1 MADSNSLTLTVL
13 GSAGAYRTHDGS
25 RASGYLVQHGATT
38 LVLDLG
44 HGTYAPLAAQI
55 GIRALPQISAVAIS
69 HLHPDH
75 WVDLAA
81 LRHALVHGNKMG
93 ADARSVAVIS
103 PSGLAP
109 RLATLLNDQT
119 PEEQAAGTRDSLQ
132 PFAFSTWR
140 SDAALPPLGGGR
152 VLSVGSLM
160 VRSARVRHT
169 GESYALRV
177 AARDQPGLTY
187 SGDSSHW
194 EDLAA
199 IVQSGDTLLC
209 EAAGGAAQWR
219 EGDTHVTAYGAGKAA
234 SSAGAAKLLLT
245 HFGAE
250 VDPAEAVRAAATEF
264 SGEIVAVREGN
275 RFEI

>member
-1 MADSNSLTLTVL
+1 VADSNSLTLTVL

-55 GIRALPQISAVAIS
+55 GINALPQISAVAIS

-140 SDAALPPLGGGR
+140 SDGALPPLGGGR
-152 VLSVGSLM
+152 VLPVGSLM

-169 GESYALRV
+169 GESYVLRV
-177 AARDQPGLTY
+177 ALPDQPGLTY
-187 SGDSSHW
+187 SGDVSHW
-194 EDLAA
+194 EDLAT

-219 EGDTHVTAYGAGKAA
+219 DGDTHVTAYGAGKAA
-234 SSAGAAKLLLT
+234 ASAGAAKLLLT

-264 SGEIVAVREGN
+264 SGEIVAVLEGD

>member
-1 MADSNSLTLTVL
+1 MADSFPLTLSVL
-13 GSAGAYRTHDGS
+13 GSAGAYRTHNGS
-25 RASGYLVQHGATT
+25 RASGYLVQLGATT

-44 HGTYAPLAAQI
+44 HGTYAPLAAQL
-55 GIRALPQISAVAIS
+55 GIPNLPSISAIAVS

-93 ADARSVAVIS
+93 SDARSIAVIA

-109 RLATLLNDQT
+109 RLATLLDDRT
-119 PEEQAAGTRDSLQ
+119 PEEQVTGAHQTLQ
-132 PFAFSTWR
+132 PFTFSSWR
-140 SDAALPPLGGGR
+140 SDATLPPLGGGR
-152 VLSVGSLM
+152 ATTVGDLSVQ
-160 VRSARVRHT
+160 SARVRHT
-169 GESYALRV
+169 SESYALRV
-177 AARDQPGLTY
+177 ALKDQPGLTY
-187 SGDSSHW
+187 SGDVSHW

-199 IVQSGDTLLC
+199 IVQPGDTLLC
-209 EAAGGAAQWR
+209 EAAGGAATWR

-234 SSAGAAKLLLT
+234 TTFGVAKLLLT

-250 VDPAEAVRAAATEF
+250 VDPADAVRAAATEF
-264 SGEIVAVREGN
+264 GGEIVAVREGD

>member
-1 MADSNSLTLTVL
+1 MADPNSITLTVL

-38 LVLDLG
+38 LVFDLG
-44 HGTYAPLAAQI
+44 HGAYAPLASRI
-55 GIRALPQISAVAIS
+55 GIQELPHISAVAIS

-103 PSGLAP
+103 PSCLAP
-109 RLATLLNDQT
+109 RLATLLDDRT
-119 PEEQAAGTRDSLQ
+119 PEEQAAGAHDSSQ

-140 SDAALPPLGGGR
+140 SDAALPPIGGGR
-152 VLSVGSLM
+152 VLPVGHLM
-160 VRSARVRHT
+160 VQSARVRHT

-177 AARDQPGLTY
+177 ALPERPGLTY
-187 SGDSSHW
+187 SGDVSHW
-194 EDLAA
+194 EDLMA
-199 IVQSGDTLLC
+199 IVRPGDTLLC

-219 EGDTHVTAYGAGKAA
+219 DGDTHVTAYGAGKAA
-234 SSAGAAKLLLT
+234 TSAGAAKLLLT

-250 VDPAEAVRAAATEF
+250 VDPVEAVRAAATEF
-264 SGEIVAVREGN
+264 SGEIVAVCEGD

>member
-55 GIRALPQISAVAIS
+55 GINALPQISAVAIS

-152 VLSVGSLM
+152 VLSTGSLM

-187 SGDSSHW
+187 SGDISHW

>member
-1 MADSNSLTLTVL
+1 MADPNSITLTVL

-38 LVLDLG
+38 LIFDLG
-44 HGTYAPLAAQI
+44 HGAYAPLASRV
-55 GIRALPQISAVAIS
+55 GIQELPHISAVAIS

-81 LRHALVHGNKMG
+81 LRHALVHGNKTG
-93 ADARSVAVIS
+93 ADARSVVVIS
-103 PSGLAP
+103 PSGLAS
-109 RLATLLNDQT
+109 RLATLLDDQT
-119 PEEQAAGTRDSLQ
+119 PEEQAAGAYDSLQ

-140 SDAALPPLGGGR
+140 SDAALPPIGGGR
-152 VLSVGSLM
+152 VLPVGRLM
-160 VRSARVRHT
+160 VQSARVRHT

-177 AARDQPGLTY
+177 ALPERPGLTY
-187 SGDSSHW
+187 SGDVSHW
-194 EDLAA
+194 EDLVA
-199 IVQSGDTLLC
+199 IVRPGDTLLC

-219 EGDTHVTAYGAGKAA
+219 DGDTHVTAYGAGKAA
-234 SSAGAAKLLLT
+234 TSAGAAKLLLT

-250 VDPAEAVRAAATEF
+250 VDPFEAVRAAATEF
-264 SGEIVAVREGN
+264 SGEIVAVCEGD

>member
-25 RASGYLVQHGATT
+25 RASGYLVQHGATSV
-38 LVLDLG
+38 VLDLG
-44 HGTYAPLAAQI
+44 HGTYAPLAARI
-55 GIRALPQISAVAIS
+55 GISALPQISAVAIS

-93 ADARSVAVIS
+93 NDARNVSVIS
-103 PSGLAP
+103 PSGLAA
-109 RLATLLNDQT
+109 RLAALLDDRT
-119 PEEQAAGTRDSLQ
+119 PEEQAAGAHEALQ

-152 VLSVGSLM
+152 VVSVGDLRM
-160 VRSARVRHT
+160 QSARVRHT

-177 AARDQPGLTY
+177 ALRDQPGLTY
-187 SGDSSHW
+187 SGDVSHW

-199 IVQSGDTLLC
+199 IARPGDTLLC
-209 EAAGGAAQWR
+209 EAAGGAAEWR
-219 EGDTHVTAYGAGKAA
+219 EGDTHVTAYGAGMAA
-234 SSAGAAKLLLT
+234 ASAGAAKLLLT

-250 VDPAEAVRAAATEF
+250 VDPTEAVRAAATEF
-264 SGEIVAVREGN
+264 AGEIVAVLEGD

>member
-1 MADSNSLTLTVL
+1 MADSNSLTLIVL

-25 RASGYLVQHGATT
+25 RASGYLVKHGFTT
-38 LVLDLG
+38 IVLDLG
-44 HGTYAPLAAQI
+44 HGTYAPLAAHV
-55 GIRALPQISAVAIS
+55 GISALPQISVVGIS

-103 PSGLAP
+103 PSGLDT
-109 RLATLLNDQT
+109 RLAAMLDDRT
-119 PEEQAAGTRDSLQ
+119 PEEQAAGAHDSLQ

-152 VLSVGSLM
+152 VISVGDLWLQ
-160 VRSARVRHT
+160 SARVRHT
-169 GESYALRV
+169 GESYAMRV
-177 AARDQPGLTY
+177 AFRDQPGLTY
-187 SGDSSHW
+187 SGDVSHW

-199 IVQSGDTLLC
+199 IAQPGDTLLC

-219 EGDTHVTAYGAGKAA
+219 ESDTHVTAHGAGKAA
-234 SSAGAAKLLLT
+234 AAAGVAKLLLT

-264 SGEIVAVREGN
+264 SGEIVAVREGD

>member
-1 MADSNSLTLTVL
+1 MADSNSLTLNVL
-13 GSAGAYRTHDGS
+13 GSAGAYRTHVGS
-25 RASGYLVQHGATT
+25 RASGYLVQHSATT

-44 HGTYAPLAAQI
+44 HGTYAPLAAHL
-55 GIRALPQISAVAIS
+55 GISALPQISAVAIS

-93 ADARSVAVIS
+93 SDARSVSVIS
-103 PSGLAP
+103 PSGLAT
-109 RLATLLNDQT
+109 RLATILNDRT
-119 PEEQAAGTRDSLQ
+119 PEEEPAGAHDSLQ

-152 VLSVGSLM
+152 VVPVGDLTLQSV
-160 VRSARVRHT
+160 RVRHT
-169 GESYALRV
+169 GESYALRI
-177 AARDQPGLTY
+177 AARDKPGLTY
-187 SGDSSHW
+187 SGDVSHW

-199 IVQSGDTLLC
+199 IVRSGDTLLC

-234 SSAGAAKLLLT
+234 ASAGAAKLLLT

-250 VDPAEAVRAAATEF
+250 VDPAEAIRAAATEF
-264 SGEIVAVREGN
+264 SGEIVAVLEGD

>member
-1 MADSNSLTLTVL
+1 VADPDSLTLTVL

-25 RASGYLVQHGATT
+25 RASGYLVQHGLTT
-38 LVLDLG
+38 LLLDLG
-44 HGTYAPLAAQI
+44 HGTYAPLAAHL
-55 GIRALPQISAVAIS
+55 GISALPKISAVAIS

-81 LRHALVHGNKMG
+81 LRHALVHGSKMG
-93 ADARSVAVIS
+93 SDARSVSVIS

-109 RLATLLNDQT
+109 RLATLLDDRT
-119 PEEQAAGTRDSLQ
+119 PEEQATGAHDSLQ

-152 VLSVGSLM
+152 VVPVGDLTLQ
-160 VRSARVRHT
+160 SARVRHT
-169 GESYALRV
+169 SESYALRV
-177 AARDQPGLTY
+177 AADEEPGLTY
-187 SGDSSHW
+187 SGDVSHW

-199 IVQSGDTLLC
+199 IIRPGDTLLC
-209 EAAGGAAQWR
+209 EAAGGAAKWQ

-234 SSAGAAKLLLT
+234 TSAGAAKLLLT

-250 VDPAEAVRAAATEF
+250 VDPAEAIRAAAAEF
-264 SGEIVAVREGN
+264 SGEIVAVREGD
-275 RFEI
+275 RFAI

>member
-1 MADSNSLTLTVL
+1 MADPDSLTLTVL

-25 RASGYLVQHGATT
+25 RASGYLVQHGLTT
-38 LVLDLG
+38 LVIDLG
-44 HGTYAPLAAQI
+44 HGAYAPLAAHL
-55 GIRALPQISAVAIS
+55 GISALPQISAVAIS

-93 ADARSVAVIS
+93 SDARSVSVIS

-109 RLATLLNDQT
+109 RLAALLNDRT
-119 PEEQAAGTRDSLQ
+119 PEEQAAGSHDSSQ

-152 VLSVGSLM
+152 VVPVGDLTLQ
-160 VRSARVRHT
+160 SARVRHT
-169 GESYALRV
+169 SESYALRV
-177 AARDQPGLTY
+177 AAGDKPGLTY
-187 SGDSSHW
+187 SGDVSHW

-199 IVQSGDTLLC
+199 IVRSGDTLLC
-209 EAAGGAAQWR
+209 EAAGGAAQWQ

-234 SSAGAAKLLLT
+234 TSAGAAKLLLT

-250 VDPAEAVRAAATEF
+250 VDPAEAIRAAATEF
-264 SGEIVAVREGN
+264 SGEIVAVREGD
-275 RFEI
+275 RFAI

>member
-44 HGTYAPLAAQI
+44 HGTYAPLAAHV
-55 GIRALPQISAVAIS
+55 GISALPQISAVAIS

-93 ADARSVAVIS
+93 SDARSVSVIS
-103 PSGLAP
+103 PNGLAP
-109 RLATLLNDQT
+109 RLASLLDDRT
-119 PEEQAAGTRDSLQ
+119 PEEQDAGAHASLQ

-152 VLSVGSLM
+152 VVPVGDLSLQ
-160 VRSARVRHT
+160 SARVRHT
-169 GESYALRV
+169 GESYAMRV
-177 AARDQPGLTY
+177 ALRDQPGLTY
-187 SGDSSHW
+187 SGDVSHW

-199 IVQSGDTLLC
+199 IVRPGDTLLC

-219 EGDTHVTAYGAGKAA
+219 EGDTHITAFGAGKAA
-234 SSAGAAKLLLT
+234 ASAGAAKLLLT

-264 SGEIVAVREGN
+264 AGEIVAVREGD

>member
-1 MADSNSLTLTVL
+1 VADSNSLTLTVL
-13 GSAGAYRTHDGS
+13 GSAGAYRTHDNS
-25 RASGYLVQHGATT
+25 RASGYLVQHGGTT

-44 HGTYAPLAAQI
+44 HGTYAPLAAHL
-55 GIRALPQISAVAIS
+55 GISALPQISAVAIS

-93 ADARSVAVIS
+93 SDARSVSVIS
-103 PSGLAP
+103 PGGLAP
-109 RLATLLNDQT
+109 RLAAILDDRT
-119 PEEQAAGTRDSLQ
+119 PEEQAAGAHESLQ

-140 SDAALPPLGGGR
+140 SDAVLPSRGGGR
-152 VLSVGSLM
+152 VVSIGDLT
-160 VRSARVRHT
+160 VRSSRVRHT

-177 AARDQPGLTY
+177 AAGDRPGLTY
-187 SGDSSHW
+187 SGDVSHW
-194 EDLAA
+194 EDLAV
-199 IVQSGDTLLC
+199 IVRPGDTLLC

-234 SSAGAAKLLLT
+234 AAAGVEKLLLT

-250 VDPAEAVRAAATEF
+250 VDPADAVRAAATEF
-264 SGEIVAVREGN
+264 SGEIVAVREGD

>member
-1 MADSNSLTLTVL
+1 MANPNTLALTVL
-13 GSAGAYRTHDGS
+13 GSAGAYRTHNGS
-25 RASGYLVQHGATT
+25 RASGYLVQHGLTT
-38 LVLDLG
+38 LLFDLG
-44 HGTYAPLAAQI
+44 HGTYAPLAAHV
-55 GIRALPQISAVAIS
+55 GISALPQISAVAIS

-93 ADARSVAVIS
+93 SDARSVSVIS
-103 PSGLAP
+103 PSGLAT
-109 RLATLLNDQT
+109 RLATLLDDRT
-119 PEEQAAGTRDSLQ
+119 PEEQAAGAYDSLQ

-152 VLSVGSLM
+152 VVPVGDLTL
-160 VRSARVRHT
+160 RSARVRHT
-169 GESYALRV
+169 GESYAMRV
-177 AARDQPGLTY
+177 AVGDQPGLTY
-187 SGDSSHW
+187 SGDVSHW

-199 IVQSGDTLLC
+199 IVQPRDTLLC

-219 EGDTHVTAYGAGKAA
+219 DGDTHITAYGAGKAA
-234 SSAGAAKLLLT
+234 ASEGAAKLLLT

-264 SGEIVAVREGN
+264 SGEIVAVREGD

>member
-1 MADSNSLTLTVL
+1 MADPDSLTLTVL

-25 RASGYLVQHGATT
+25 RASGYLVQHGGTT
-38 LVLDLG
+38 LVVDLG
-44 HGTYAPLAAQI
+44 HGTYAPLAAHL
-55 GIRALPQISAVAIS
+55 GISALPQISAVAIS

-75 WVDLAA
+75 WIDLAA

-93 ADARSVAVIS
+93 IDARSVSVIS
-103 PSGLAP
+103 PNGLAT
-109 RLATLLNDQT
+109 RLATLLDDRT
-119 PEEQAAGTRDSLQ
+119 PEEQAAGSHDSLQ

-152 VLSVGSLM
+152 VVPVGDLTLQ
-160 VRSARVRHT
+160 SARVRHT

-177 AARDQPGLTY
+177 AAGDKPGLTY
-187 SGDSSHW
+187 SGDVSHW

-199 IVQSGDTLLC
+199 IVRSGDTLLC
-209 EAAGGAAQWR
+209 EAAGGAAQWQ

-234 SSAGAAKLLLT
+234 TSAGAAKLLLT

-250 VDPAEAVRAAATEF
+250 VDPAEAIRAAATEF
-264 SGEIVAVREGN
+264 SGEIVAVREGD
-275 RFEI
+275 RFAI

>member
-1 MADSNSLTLTVL
+1 MANSNSLTLAVL

-25 RASGYLVQHGATT
+25 RASGYLVQHGVTT
-38 LVLDLG
+38 VVLDLG
-44 HGTYAPLAAQI
+44 HGTYAPLAARVGI
-55 GIRALPQISAVAIS
+55 GALPQISAVAIS

-93 ADARSVAVIS
+93 NDARRVSVIS
-103 PSGLAP
+103 PSGLAA
-109 RLATLLNDQT
+109 RLAALLDDRT
-119 PEEQAAGTRDSLQ
+119 PEEQAAGAHEALQ

-152 VLSVGSLM
+152 FVSIGDLTM
-160 VRSARVRHT
+160 QSARVRHT

-177 AARDQPGLTY
+177 ASGDAPGLTY
-187 SGDSSHW
+187 SGDVSHW

-199 IVQSGDTLLC
+199 IVRPGDTLLC
-209 EAAGGAAQWR
+209 EAAGGSAQWR
-219 EGDTHVTAYGAGKAA
+219 EGDTHVTAFGAGKAA
-234 SSAGAAKLLLT
+234 ASAGAAKLLLT

-250 VDPAEAVRAAATEF
+250 VDPTDAVRAAATEF
-264 SGEIVAVREGN
+264 AGEILAVREGD

>member
-1 MADSNSLTLTVL
+1 MADPNPLTLTVL
-13 GSAGAYRTHDGS
+13 GSASAYRTHDGS
-25 RASGYLVQHGATT
+25 RASGYLVQHGLTT
-38 LVLDLG
+38 LLLDLG
-44 HGTYAPLAAQI
+44 HGTYAPLAAHV
-55 GIRALPQISAVAIS
+55 GISALPQVSAVAIS

-93 ADARSVAVIS
+93 NDARSVSVIS
-103 PSGLAP
+103 PSGLAT
-109 RLATLLNDQT
+109 RLATLLDART
-119 PEEQAAGTRDSLQ
+119 PEEQAAGAHDSLQ

-140 SDAALPPLGGGR
+140 SDAVLPPLGGGR
-152 VLSVGSLM
+152 VVPVGDLTLQ
-160 VRSARVRHT
+160 SARVRHT

-177 AARDQPGLTY
+177 AAGDEPGLTY
-187 SGDSSHW
+187 SGDVSHW

-199 IVQSGDTLLC
+199 IVRSGDTLLC

-219 EGDTHVTAYGAGKAA
+219 EGDTHITAFGAGKAA
-234 SSAGAAKLLLT
+234 TSAGAAKLLLT

-250 VDPAEAVRAAATEF
+250 VDPAEAIRAAATEF

-275 RFEI
+275 SFEI

>member
-55 GIRALPQISAVAIS
+55 GINALPQISAVAIS

-152 VLSVGSLM
+152 VLPVGSLM

-187 SGDSSHW
+187 SGDISHW

-234 SSAGAAKLLLT
+234 SSAGAVKLLLT

-264 SGEIVAVREGN
+264 SGEIVAVLEGD

>member
-1 MADSNSLTLTVL
+1 MADSDSLTLTVL
-13 GSAGAYRTHDGS
+13 GSAGAYRTHEGS
-25 RASGYLVQHGATT
+25 RASGYLVQYGATT
-38 LVLDLG
+38 VVLDLG
-44 HGTYAPLAAQI
+44 HGTYAPLAARV
-55 GIRALPQISAVAIS
+55 GISALPQISVVAIS

-93 ADARSVAVIS
+93 NDARSVSVIG

-109 RLATLLNDQT
+109 RISALLDDRT
-119 PEEQAAGTRDSLQ
+119 PEEQAAGAYEALQ
-132 PFAFSTWR
+132 PFAFTTWR

-152 VLSVGSLM
+152 VVSIGDLTM
-160 VRSARVRHT
+160 QSARVRHT

-177 AARDQPGLTY
+177 VRRQAAGLTY
-187 SGDSSHW
+187 SGDVSHW

-199 IVQSGDTLLC
+199 IVRPGDTLLC
-209 EAAGGAAQWR
+209 EAAGGATRWR
-219 EGDTHVTAYGAGKAA
+219 EGDTHITAYCAGKAA
-234 SSAGAAKLLLT
+234 ASAGAAKLLLT

-264 SGEIVAVREGN
+264 SGEIVAVREGD

>member
-1 MADSNSLTLTVL
+1 MADSNPIALTVL

-93 ADARSVAVIS
+93 ADARSVVVIS

-109 RLATLLNDQT
+109 RLATLLDDRT
-119 PEEQAAGTRDSLQ
+119 PEEQVTGARDSLQ

-140 SDAALPPLGGGR
+140 SDTALPPLGGGR
-152 VLSVGSLM
+152 VLSVGSLL
-160 VRSARVRHT
+160 VQSARVRHT
-169 GESYALRV
+169 GESYVLRV
-177 AARDQPGLTY
+177 ALPDQPGLTY
-187 SGDSSHW
+187 SGDVSHW
-194 EDLAA
+194 EDLAT

-219 EGDTHVTAYGAGKAA
+219 DGDTHVTAYGAGKAA
-234 SSAGAAKLLLT
+234 ASAGAAKLLLT

-250 VDPAEAVRAAATEF
+250 VDPVEAVRAAATEF
-264 SGEIVAVREGN
+264 SGEIVAVREGD

>member
-1 MADSNSLTLTVL
+1 VADSNTLTLTVL
-13 GSAGAYRTHDGS
+13 GSAGAYRTHEGS

-38 LVLDLG
+38 IVLDLG
-44 HGTYAPLAAQI
+44 HGTYAPLAAHV
-55 GIRALPQISAVAIS
+55 GMSALPQISVIGIS

-109 RLATLLNDQT
+109 RLATLLDDRT
-119 PEEQAAGTRDSLQ
+119 PEEQAAGAQNPLQ

-152 VLSVGSLM
+152 VIPVGDLWLQ
-160 VRSARVRHT
+160 SARVRHT
-169 GESYALRV
+169 GESYAMRV
-177 AARDQPGLTY
+177 ALRDQPGLTY
-187 SGDSSHW
+187 SGDVSHW

-199 IVQSGDTLLC
+199 IAQPGDTLLC

-219 EGDTHVTAYGAGKAA
+219 ESDTHVTAHGAGKAA
-234 SSAGAAKLLLT
+234 AAAGAATLLLT

-250 VDPAEAVRAAATEF
+250 VDPVEAVRAAATEF
-264 SGEIVAVREGN
+264 SGEIVAVREGD

>member
-1 MADSNSLTLTVL
+1 VADSNSLTLTVL

-55 GIRALPQISAVAIS
+55 GINALPQISAVAIS

-152 VLSVGSLM
+152 VLPVGSLM

-187 SGDSSHW
+187 SGDISHW

-264 SGEIVAVREGN
+264 SGEIVAVREGD

>member
-13 GSAGAYRTHDGS
+13 GSAGAYRTHYGS

-55 GIRALPQISAVAIS
+55 GINALPQISAVAIS

-187 SGDSSHW
+187 SGDISHW

-219 EGDTHVTAYGAGKAA
+219 EGDTHVSAYGAGKAA

-264 SGEIVAVREGN
+264 SGEIVAVREGD